1 MKKVFLSAIT
11 VLGLTLSNI
20 ALSQSY
26 VGGNLGMGRIDV
38 NCTSSCDK
46 SSTGGKIYA
55 GHKFAPN
62 WAGEVSY
69 IDYGKVTSGPPSQK
83 VTSSGV
89 GLGVAYHGV
98 ITDSW
103 NWVARGG
110 LASNRLKAA
119 VPLGSSSDTSI
130 KPYLGVGV
138 GYAFSPE
145 LNLTA
150 EADFSKSKLEN
161 IASPNVRLISLGLRY
176 GF

>member
-1 MKKVFLSAIT
+1 MKKVFLSA
-11 VLGLTLSNI
+11 VAVMGLTLSNM

-26 VGGNLGMGRIDV
+26 VGGNLGMARIDL
-38 NCTSSCDK
+38 NCTISCDK
-46 SSTGGKIYA
+46 TGTGGKIYA

-69 IDYGKVTSGPPSQK
+69 IDYGKLTSGPLSLK

-98 ITDSW
+98 ITETW
-103 NWVARGG
+103 NWVARAG
-110 LASNRLKAA
+110 LASNRLKSV
-119 VPLGSSSDTSI
+119 VPLSSSSDTSI